1 MINKEH
7 REFQMM
13 TMIHEGGSFTVSACD
28 DPFANAGRTILT
40 VRILSWLDCRRCR
53 LGQWKNRANLRRRV
67 NSAPVTFHGREAR
80 MVFHRGD
87 GREKRERLKFS
98 DWKIE
103 ARNDNKFQTRRA

>member
-40 VRILSWLDCRRCR
+40 VRILSWLDCR
-53 LGQWKNRANLRRRV
+53 
-67 NSAPVTFHGREAR
+67 
-80 MVFHRGD
+80 
-87 GREKRERLKFS
+87 
-98 DWKIE
+98 
-103 ARNDNKFQTRRA
+103 

>member
-40 VRILSWLDCRRCR
+40 YVSCR
-53 LGQWKNRANLRRRV
+53 GWIV
-67 NSAPVTFHGREAR
+67 VDVG
-80 MVFHRGD
+80 
-87 GREKRERLKFS
+87 
-98 DWKIE
+98 
-103 ARNDNKFQTRRA
+103 

>member
-1 MINKEH
+1 MSARSMEKSCESATS
-7 REFQMM
+7 RELGSRYVPR
-13 TMIHEGGSFTVSACD
+13 EG
-28 DPFANAGRTILT
+28 
-40 VRILSWLDCRRCR
+40 
-53 LGQWKNRANLRRRV
+53 
-67 NSAPVTFHGREAR
+67 R